1 MVGPLASAM
10 PRGNFAASLRSPG
23 AKFLMIGF
31 ISLVLLVPL
40 LLVWGLT
47 EERASR
53 AREVSAR
60 IANGWGGDQVV
71 NGPYLA
77 VPFDVDRRREV
88 DGRPIVD
95 RTTEWALVMPETL
108 QVTAD
113 LKTEEKKLSIYSLPV
128 YNGAIVLKGRFGQ
141 GVLQDLARF
150 A

>member
-1 MVGPLASAM
+1 MVHETEKDIAPAGGYAPPAP
-10 PRGNFAASLRSPG
+10 PRSNFAVSLRSPG

-31 ISLVLLVPL
+31 ISMVLLVPL

-53 AREVSAR
+53 AEDVSGR

-88 DGRPIVD
+88 NGQSIVD
-95 RTTEWALVMPETL
+95 RTTEWVLVMPKRL
-108 QVTAD
+108 M
-113 LKTEEKKLSIYSLPV
+113 LRPI
-128 YNGAIVLKGRFGQ
+128 
-141 GVLQDLARF
+141 
-150 A
+150 